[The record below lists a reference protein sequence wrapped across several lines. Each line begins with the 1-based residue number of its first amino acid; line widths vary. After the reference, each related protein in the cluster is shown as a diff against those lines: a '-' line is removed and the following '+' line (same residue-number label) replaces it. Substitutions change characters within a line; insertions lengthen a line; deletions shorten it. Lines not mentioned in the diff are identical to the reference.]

1 MGTQSAESTKLG
13 RGKLGSARALWS
25 SRSSEHRRGVGV
37 AAVAEF
43 PRAAPPV
50 PHAWHRQPRPP
61 PARIPARGCRHAW
74 GRGWAHARQGLCWSR
89 APLSP
94 LRQGRKKPPARDRR
108 GGRDGGLGRAQLV
121 PLLERQQWV
130 LSKGSVI
137 KLGLSARSSRF
148 KSPSVKIFNSLT
160 KYQR

>member
-37 AAVAEF
+37 AAGAEP

-50 PHAWHRQPRPP
+50 PHAWHWRPRAPR
-61 PARIPARGCRHAW
+61 ARVPARGCRRGW
-74 GRGWAHARQGLCWSR
+74 GRGWEQARQGLCWSR
-89 APLSP
+89 VPLSP
-94 LRQGRKKPPARDRR
+94 LRQGKKKPPARDRR
-108 GGRDGGLGRAQLV
+108 GGRDGGLGRVQLV
-121 PLLERQQWV
+121 TLLERQQWV

-148 KSPSVKIFNSLT
+148 
-160 KYQR
+160 